1 VSNDFKSARVVNSV
15 PEEYELIKG
24 MKCDCGGSYKVK
36 MQSLHEDKGK
46 YYDIL
51 HCECMRCKKQKD
63 FIFDINSFFGKMF

>member
-1 VSNDFKSARVVNSV
+1 VPNFKSAIVVTSIA
-15 PEEYELIKG
+15 EEYEIIKG
-24 MKCDCGGSYKVK
+24 TKCACGGGYQVK

-51 HCECMRCKKQKD
+51 HCECMKCKEQKE